1 MGSASSRRKSN
12 KSKIKT
18 VTLSESAHGSGK
30 GKGSSKKGG
39 KSKKS
44 CVNNSSN
51 DIIPWDSQ
59 SSSVKVTDR
68 TRVFQRSKSE
78 PAVKSNLNS
87 SLSTSLR
94 FSDFCKIVRKERV
107 ETDEIKP
114 IYIPYTTTHKLTP
127 DSLCHICSVYT
138 GSEVYS
144 CAVCYRVYHESCLS
158 KIGQCQNEAVRYLHA
173 SQSASG
179 WSCHLCDTVSNLLT
193 EEEMIGLLDM
203 FRKCNVTAGEDLT
216 RDQYFSYRKQ
226 HYKGQLGTEMTSDE
240 LRDELLVV
248 SQLSKGLTG
257 RVSWSNFLNHESLK
271 VLERRN
277 KNSLVRYLSDP
288 EIECARQM
296 VKPRDKTGRG
306 DVSRDDLLRLT
317 SQFDQIFHVTY
328 RQDKIIFADD
338 DLTGSVNWER
348 FLKDVSIFLIA
359 GRLNIFRQA
368 VAEAKKCA
376 HEEMISQETV
386 AKSTSSVTITTKP
399 TNRKV
404 TSRSLYV
411 INSAYGRLLGDA
423 RAQKRPMSL
432 A

>member
-317 SQFDQIFHVTY
+317 SQF
-328 RQDKIIFADD
+328 
-338 DLTGSVNWER
+338 SVNWER